1 MKLNKVTKS
10 DTVTLLNNERAFGKF
25 LKENSNFIHS
35 LVHKHVGN
43 NRLNASDSELYEDA
57 YQEACLSLWKKALP
71 NYNGSTK
78 FSTFCYTVL
87 RNDIL
92 EFLQKRSKFESVNG
106 PNVSIEHPKL
116 MRNGDTTGAVPEYN
130 EKLWNTP
137 KRKSFEEEVEDR
149 LYEEQQLSSLSPT
162 DLKVLELK
170 RKGVKRQK
178 IAESLGL
185 NLHTYKAYYYGTFV
199 QKMKAAG
206 LSFEEL

>member
-1 MKLNKVTKS
+1 MKLNNVTKR
-10 DTVTLLNNERAFGKF
+10 DTVVLLQNQREFGKF
-25 LKENSNFIHS
+25 LKENSNFIHK

-43 NRLNASDSELYEDA
+43 NRLNRSDSELYEDA

-92 EFLQKRSKFESVNG
+92 EFLQKRSKFEAVNG

-116 MRNGDTTGAVPEYN
+116 MRNGDSPGLVPEYN

-137 KRKSFEEEVEDR
+137 KKKSFEEEVEDR
-149 LYEEQQLSSLSPT
+149 LYEEEQLSKLSPV
-162 DLKVLELK
+162 DIKVLEMK
-170 RKGVKRQK
+170 RKGFKRQK
-178 IAESLGL
+178 IAEALGL

-199 QKMKAAG
+199 EKMKKAG
-206 LSFEEL
+206 VNFEEQ